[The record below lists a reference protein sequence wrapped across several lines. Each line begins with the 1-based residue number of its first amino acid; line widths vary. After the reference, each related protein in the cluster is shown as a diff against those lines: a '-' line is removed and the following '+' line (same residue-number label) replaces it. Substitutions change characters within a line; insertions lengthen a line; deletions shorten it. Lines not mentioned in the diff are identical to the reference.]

1 MFGYLLLGTLLLL
14 VPVAAVVPYVALLV
28 YVWLQYLAPQAMVWG
43 MPQEF
48 PYSQLFGALVLLGF
62 LWQSKRVRPV
72 GWMVALFAAYVVWI
86 NVTTHFAIGTPEE
99 VAVKWDRTLKVLVVS
114 FCAIFFLRGRLRI
127 EAYLLV
133 FVLALSYVSFGGAVK
148 TLLTGGGGTVVTGAG
163 ASFVGDRSVVA
174 MAMFMT
180 IPLVLYLSRHSTLF
194 PANRFTRIAGIGTVV
209 ACVLT
214 AVGTQARAGLVVAL
228 FFTAVAFWRS
238 KHKLRFLLGASVAAA
253 LALAVAPDAWFER
266 METIKTY
273 EQDASAMGRIN
284 SWLFAIDIAMQRPL
298 IGGGFRVFT
307 LNVDPESGK
316 WLDSHSYLFEILAE
330 HGFVGL
336 GIFLCLFG
344 GAYLGNLRLA
354 RACRDDPSLAWARD
368 LAGALNLSLVAFA
381 VGGLFVGVGSYS
393 FVYDF
398 IALSMGLR
406 ISAAEQLGA
415 AAAAP
420 APSGPRG
427 SGGGRRPA
435 PRRAAARPQTGGAL
449 A

>member
-14 VPVAAVVPYVALLV
+14 APVAAVVPYVALLV

-62 LWQSKRVRPV
+62 LWQSKRVRPL
-72 GWMVALFAAYVVWI
+72 GWMVALFAAYIVWI

-99 VAVKWDRTLKVLVVS
+99 VAVKWDRTLKVLMVS

-133 FVLALSYVSFGGAVK
+133 FVLALSYVSLGGAVK
-148 TLLTGGGGTVVTGAG
+148 TLLTGGGGRVVTGAG

-180 IPLVLYLSRHSTLF
+180 IPLVLYLSRHAALF
-194 PANRFTRIAGIGTVV
+194 PTNRFTRLAGIGMVV

-228 FFTAVAFWRS
+228 VFTAVAFWRS
-238 KHKLRFLLGASVAAA
+238 KHKLRFVLGAAVAGAI
-253 LALAVAPDAWFER
+253 ALAVAPDAWFER

-344 GAYLGNLRLA
+344 GAYVGNRRVA
-354 RACRDDPSLAWARD
+354 RACRDDPALAWARD

-406 ISAAEQLGA
+406 ISVAQQAGA
-415 AAAAP
+415 TAAAP

-427 SGGGRRPA
+427 RRPA
-435 PRRAAARPQTGGAL
+435 PPSAAPGRRPQTGGAL